1 MCVSCVREQEDIRTA
16 ILTMNTQLLNTDKL
30 LALKMMLPS
39 PVHTC
44 VYSPVHTCVYKDVA
58 LACTYMCM
66 YVQDEEKKSR
76 WRTSRGIKKKDI
88 KRSKNNLKK
97 NVHGSTGRGED
108 VAGVRQEE

>member
-44 VYSPVHTCVYKDVA
+44 VCKDVA
-58 LACTYMCM
+58 RACTYMCM